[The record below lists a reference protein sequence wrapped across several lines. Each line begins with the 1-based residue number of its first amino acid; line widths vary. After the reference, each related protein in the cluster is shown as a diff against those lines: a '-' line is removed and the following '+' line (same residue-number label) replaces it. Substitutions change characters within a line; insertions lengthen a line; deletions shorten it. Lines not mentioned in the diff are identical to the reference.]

1 MSCNFIIVNGIIC
14 RTIFLLQNFIFIPLD
29 IFENIT
35 HNKNISNRLEAWLTF
50 FSADSPEKVIELI
63 KQYPDFKAMYEHVY
77 YICLNVERVM
87 DMFSEELRILDRNTV
102 DYMVDQIGRASCRER
117 V

>member
-77 YICLNVERVM
+77 YLLKCGKGDGYVFRGVAYIRPEHSGL
-87 DMFSEELRILDRNTV
+87 
-102 DYMVDQIGRASCRER
+102 YG
-117 V
+117 